1 MRTTS
6 HQNVIKG
13 ELMKKIFPILLIGTL
28 SMLFAEVFSG
38 ASQTWF
44 FEGWGLLV
52 TYPLYLAHVLFF
64 LWLALKWKKV
74 SLVHLY
80 FFGVLFGLYESWIT
94 KVLWAGYMDASGPGF
109 GTMLG
114 LAIPE
119 FPILVFFWHP
129 LMSFIMPILVF
140 EILTGK
146 VLTVHTSILQKTK
159 AKKILL
165 AFGVVLFGASIAN
178 GNQYNLLSSNL
189 SLMGTFLLVFL
200 TYLPSRKYDL
210 GVFAFGKRGFIV
222 ISVYLL
228 LLYTLMFVFALPERI
243 PRTVLPY
250 LSILMFYGL
259 IILHLLKSPR
269 SSVELVKSEE
279 DILSSRNLLL
289 LAALLVIAM
298 NIEHLVPA
306 ASNVLLVG
314 TYFILAVVGMVLFLV
329 GSIRMVRRII
339 KIGAEDS

>member
-1 MRTTS
+1 
-6 HQNVIKG
+6 
-13 ELMKKIFPILLIGTL
+13 MKKIFPILLIGAL

-64 LWLALKWKKV
+64 LWLALKWKKL
-74 SLVHLY
+74 SLMHLY

-109 GTMLG
+109 GTVLG
-114 LAIPE
+114 VAIPE

-129 LMSFIMPILVF
+129 VMSFIMPILVF

-165 AFGVVLFGASIAN
+165 MIGVVLIGTFIAN
-178 GNQYNLLSSNL
+178 GNQYNLLYSNI
-189 SLMGTFLLVFL
+189 SLLGTLLLVVL

-210 GVFAFGKRGFIV
+210 SSFEFGNLGFVV
-222 ISVYLL
+222 ITMYLV
-228 LLYTLMFVFALPERI
+228 LLYVIMFLFALPERI
-243 PRTVLPY
+243 PRMVLPY
-250 LSILMFYGL
+250 LSILVFYSLVILL
-259 IILHLLKSPR
+259 ILKSPR
-269 SSVELVKSEE
+269 RSAELVQSDESM
-279 DILSSRNLLL
+279 LSPRNLLL
-289 LAALLVIAM
+289 LAALLVIVM
-298 NIEHLVPA
+298 NIECLVPDV
-306 ASNVLLVG
+306 SSVLLVG
-314 TYFILAVVGMVLFLV
+314 TYFLLAAVGIVLFLV
-329 GSIRMVRRII
+329 NATRLVKQVIRNGV
-339 KIGAEDS
+339 EDS